1 MRKVFFFITLFAIS
15 TQIEAAVTDS
25 DTTRKDRLNY
35 KELNF
40 LNNIYSESHNPVAL
54 SFNKV
59 QTLADINF
67 NGHFERGAFHAVNKS
82 SKHNDFTLDIS
93 GLKQIGKFSL
103 SGNIKYLNSKDY
115 NHKWENSYMIT
126 PENPFVLGDSVSSN
140 VNTEEFTL
148 HMGSAYRFNDN
159 FIAGLKIKYT
169 TGSLSDQEDPRPK
182 TNSMHFLVNPGA
194 WYKLSDNHNVGLSAD
209 IDIYRSNMSHSIING
224 LLNQV
229 YFLMKGMGDNQTF
242 TSHDVSGYTR
252 DYKGTRLGINAQWNA
267 LFGEFENLLELGFN
281 TNSENAE
288 DGGSSYTF
296 KGGDYKSNKFSLYD
310 RFTFGSDALK
320 HNISISAS
328 LNKTESYW
336 YDQERKVDT
345 EHGNLNYFEILSKDK
360 NHEATYADASLEYR
374 IDGLKN
380 DLPDWSARAKFG
392 VSNTDIT
399 QYELDAN
406 NQKYT
411 IANII
416 ADGTKNWD
424 INKLRLETT
433 LGAFYQTTLG
443 TPTFGTVRNKLY
455 TEYTAP
461 SFEFATAKA
470 AGFNV
475 RLALNIPISLYKTP
489 TWLTVYGKTSCRFYN
504 GDNEYSNRYDGKSQ
518 AYVDFGLNLTL

>member
-25 DTTRKDRLNY
+25 DNTRKDRLNY

-59 QTLADINF
+59 QTLADITF
-67 NGHFERGAFHAVNKS
+67 NGHFERGAFHAVDKS

-115 NHKWENSYMIT
+115 KHKWNNSYMTT
-126 PENPFVLGDSVSSN
+126 PENPFVLGDSINSN
-140 VNTEEFTL
+140 ANTEEFTL

-159 FIAGLKIKYT
+159 FIAGLKLKYT

-194 WYKLSDNHNVGLSAD
+194 LYKLSDSHSVGLSAD
-209 IDIYRSNMSHSIING
+209 VDIFRSDMSHAVING
-224 LLNQV
+224 LINNV
-229 YFLMKGMGDNQTF
+229 YFLMKGMGDYHTF
-242 TSHDVSGYTR
+242 TSHDDGSGKRNYE
-252 DYKGTRLGINAQWNA
+252 GTRLGVNAQWNA
-267 LFGEFENLLELGFN
+267 KFGEFGNLLELGFN
-281 TNSENAE
+281 TNTENAE
-288 DGGSSYTF
+288 DGGSTYTF
-296 KGGDYKSNKFSLYD
+296 KGGDYKNNKLSLYD
-310 RFTFGSDALK
+310 RLTFGSAALR
-320 HNISISAS
+320 HNISVSAG
-328 LNKTESYW
+328 LNKGEGFW

-345 EHGNLNYFEILSKDK
+345 EHGNLVYFNILSKDK

-374 IDGLKN
+374 IDGLK
-380 DLPDWSARAKFG
+380 DEMPDWSARAKFG
-392 VSNTDIT
+392 VYNADIT

-406 NQKYT
+406 KQQYT
-411 IANII
+411 IANVL
-416 ADGTKNWD
+416 AEGTKNWD
-424 INKLRLETT
+424 INKLRLEST
-433 LGAFYQTTLG
+433 LGAFYRTTLG
-443 TPTFGTVRNKLY
+443 TPTFGTVRNKLFS
-455 TEYTAP
+455 EYTAP
-461 SFEFATAKA
+461 LFEYATAKA

-504 GDNEYSNRYDGKSQ
+504 GGNEYSNRYDGKSQ
-518 AYVDFGLNLTL
+518 AYMDFGLNLTL

>member
-310 RFTFGSDALK
+310 RFTFGLDALK

-328 LNKTESYW
+328 LNKTEGYW

-489 TWLTVYGKTSCRFYN
+489 TWLTVYGNTSCRFYN